1 MAQSSQRNRH
11 HWLASSTSQFT
22 CIIVLHSNVNRQRS
36 PNLPGGGI
44 LHPLLMAQHVEY
56 MPVAQRGR
64 AVATFY
70 LGFDLGNGIGAWLLG
85 VVLQLWGLTP
95 LFALAALVSALG
107 ILLVGYGA
115 RKDAAQTELVV

>member
-1 MAQSSQRNRH
+1 
-11 HWLASSTSQFT
+11 
-22 CIIVLHSNVNRQRS
+22 
-36 PNLPGGGI
+36 LPGGGI

-95 LFALAALVSALG
+95 LFAIAALVSGLG